1 MLNTGKFL
9 GKTFVITGAS
19 RGIGKEIALKF
30 AKDGANI
37 VICAKTAQ
45 ENKKLPGTIY
55 SAAEE
60 IEKAGGK
67 ALPLQVD
74 VREEQQVQEAVEKA
88 VKTFGAIDFLVNNA
102 SAISLTSTLDT
113 PMKRYDL
120 MHSVNV
126 RGTFLMS
133 QKCVPYLRQSKN
145 PHILNLSPPLLMEK
159 QWFSHHVAYTMSKY
173 GMSMCVLGMHEE
185 FRKDGIAVNALW
197 PRTTIWTAATEML
210 TSGKGKQMS
219 RKPEIVA
226 DAAYV
231 ILSKNSRDY
240 TGNFALDEDV
250 LREIGVKDF
259 SQYANDPTAAE
270 LFPDFFVP
278 GVNYEKAMEAAF
290 AAAMGEKKTKG
301 NNSA

>member
-259 SQYANDPTAAE
+259 SQYANDPKSK
-270 LFPDFFVP
+270 LMPDAFVP
-278 GVNYEKAMEAAF
+278 GESHRTLAGFLKEMAMDDWL
-290 AAAMGEKKTKG
+290 KRSKL
-301 NNSA
+301 

>member
-19 RGIGKEIALKF
+19 RGIGKEIALKL

-37 VICAKTAQ
+37 VICAKTTQ
-45 ENKKLPGTIY
+45 DNPKLPGTIY

-60 IEKAGGK
+60 IEKLGGK

-74 VREEQQVQEAVEKA
+74 VRDEQQVEEAVEKA
-88 VKTFGAIDFLVNNA
+88 VKKFGAIDSLVNNA
-102 SAISLTSTLDT
+102 SAISLTNTLDT

-133 QKCVPYLRQSKN
+133 QKCVPYLRQTAN
-145 PHILNLSPPLLMEK
+145 PHILNLSPPLLMDK
-159 QWFSHHVAYTMSKY
+159 QWFAPHVAYTMSKY

-197 PRTTIWTAATEML
+197 PRTTIWTAATQML
-210 TSGKGKQMS
+210 TSGRGQRNS
-219 RKPEIVA
+219 RKPEIIA

-240 TGNFALDEDV
+240 TGNFAIDEEV
-250 LREIGVKDF
+250 LKEVGVKDF
-259 SQYANDPTAAE
+259 SQYANDPTAE

-278 GVNYEKAMEAAF
+278 GVNYEKAIEAAF
-290 AAAMGEKKTKG
+290 AAAMGEKKG
-301 NNSA
+301 NKV